1 MPLRGEGLLSF
12 RRKKMIVNTSRITV
26 YPEKRGE
33 FLQTVAQLLEP
44 SKGSRGCL
52 TFRLYVDVADE
63 NSSLLIS
70 EWETESDLN
79 DYLRSA
85 DFAILH
91 GAITVLSRRSRD
103 FKAIAHAV
111 TNTIQEG

>member
-1 MPLRGEGLLSF
+1 MPQQKTGLLTG
-12 RRKKMIVNTSRITV
+12 RPMMIVNTSRITV
-26 YPEKRGE
+26 YPEKRAE
-33 FLQTVAQLLEP
+33 FLQTVSQLLEP
-44 SKGSRGCL
+44 GKGARGCL

-63 NSSLLIS
+63 NSSLVIS

-79 DYLRSA
+79 DYLQSA

-91 GAITVLSRRSRD
+91 GAITVLSRRSTD
-103 FKAIAHAV
+103 FKAIANGV